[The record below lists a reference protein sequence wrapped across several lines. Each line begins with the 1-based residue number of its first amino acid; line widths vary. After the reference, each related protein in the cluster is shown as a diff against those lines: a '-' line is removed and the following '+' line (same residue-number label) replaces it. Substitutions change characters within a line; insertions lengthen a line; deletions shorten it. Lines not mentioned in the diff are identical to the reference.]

1 MTEKKDECGVK
12 YTLDVLED
20 RWQPRIIFW
29 LGFRPFAIEE
39 LHQLLPELTDVAL
52 KEEITSLQNLRIV
65 NPVAE
70 ENKYT
75 FTYDINDLR
84 NMVLTMSVWGRQQ
97 MDDSAN
103 RASTQIVE
111 PEKDASMSELIKYN
125 EKLNEYM

>member
-1 MTEKKDECGVK
+1 MGEIFMSDENN
-12 YTLDVLED
+12 
-20 RWQPRIIFW
+20 
-29 LGFRPFAIEE
+29 RP
-39 LHQLLPELTDVAL
+39 LNNND
-52 KEEITSLQNLRIV
+52 
-65 NPVAE
+65 
-70 ENKYT
+70 
-75 FTYDINDLR
+75 DGNDLR

>member
-1 MTEKKDECGVK
+1 MNTGC
-12 YTLDVLED
+12 
-20 RWQPRIIFW
+20 I
-29 LGFRPFAIEE
+29 AS
-39 LHQLLPELTDVAL
+39 VAL
-52 KEEITSLQNLRIV
+52 NEEITSLQNLRIV
-65 NPVAE
+65 NPVVDE
-70 ENKYT
+70 ENKYSLT
-75 FTYDINDLR
+75 DDGNDLR